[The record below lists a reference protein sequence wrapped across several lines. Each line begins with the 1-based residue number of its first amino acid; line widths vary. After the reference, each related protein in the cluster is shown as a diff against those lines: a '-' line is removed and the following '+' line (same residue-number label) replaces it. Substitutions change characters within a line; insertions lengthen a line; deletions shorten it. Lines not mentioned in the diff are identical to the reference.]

1 MNRRQVI
8 NRAVN
13 NSLKDS
19 NLRSCVTKKDS
30 NLRSCVTKITK
41 QDRIKKFLG
50 NELNKLGNV
59 SYAQQRITHTLEN
72 MKTTPNNKV
81 YFMRRNNNV

>member
-1 MNRRQVI
+1 MNRRQFI
-8 NRAVN
+8 NTAIR
-13 NSLKDS
+13 NSLKNS
-19 NLRSCVTKKDS
+19 QVTHCV
-30 NLRSCVTKITK
+30 TK

-81 YFMRRNNNV
+81 YFMRRR

>member
-1 MNRRQVI
+1 MNRRQFI
-8 NRAVN
+8 NTAIK

-19 NLRSCVTKKDS
+19 QVTHCV
-30 NLRSCVTKITK
+30 TK

-81 YFMRRNNNV
+81 YFMRRR

>member
-1 MNRRQVI
+1 MNRRQFI

-19 NLRSCVTKKDS
+19 NLRSCVGYKE
-30 NLRSCVTKITK
+30 
-41 QDRIKKFLG
+41 DRIKKFLG

-81 YFMRRNNNV
+81 YFMRRR

>member
-1 MNRRQVI
+1 MNRRQYTNTAI
-8 NRAVN
+8 R

-19 NLRSCVTKKDS
+19 QVTHCV
-30 NLRSCVTKITK
+30 TK

-59 SYAQQRITHTLEN
+59 SYSQQKITERLEN
-72 MKTTPNNKV
+72 MMNTPNNKV
-81 YFMRRNNNV
+81 YFMRRRKKCVA

>member
-1 MNRRQVI
+1 MNRRQF
-8 NRAVN
+8 VN
-13 NSLKDS
+13 TAIRNSLKDS
-19 NLRSCVTKKDS
+19 QVTHCV
-30 NLRSCVTKITK
+30 TK
-41 QDRIKKFLG
+41 QDRTKKFLG

-81 YFMRRNNNV
+81 YFMRRR

>member
-1 MNRRQVI
+1 MNRRQLI

-13 NSLKDS
+13 SSLKDS
-19 NLRSCVTKKDS
+19 NLRSCVSYKE
-30 NLRSCVTKITK
+30 
-41 QDRIKKFLG
+41 DRIKKFLG

-81 YFMRRNNNV
+81 YFMRRR

>member
-1 MNRRQVI
+1 MNRRQFI
-8 NRAVN
+8 NRAVD

-19 NLRSCVTKKDS
+19 QVTHCV
-30 NLRSCVTKITK
+30 TK

-81 YFMRRNNNV
+81 YFMRRR

>member
-1 MNRRQVI
+1 MNRRQFI
-8 NRAVN
+8 NTAIR

-19 NLRSCVTKKDS
+19 QVTHCV
-30 NLRSCVTKITK
+30 TK

-81 YFMRRNNNV
+81 YFMRRR

>member
-1 MNRRQVI
+1 MNRRQFI
-8 NRAVN
+8 NRAVD

-19 NLRSCVTKKDS
+19 QVTQCV
-30 NLRSCVTKITK
+30 TK

-72 MKTTPNNKV
+72 MKTTPNNTV
-81 YFMRRNNNV
+81 YFMRRR

>member
-1 MNRRQVI
+1 MNRRQFI
-8 NRAVN
+8 NTAIR

-19 NLRSCVTKKDS
+19 QVTHCV
-30 NLRSCVTKITK
+30 TK

-72 MKTTPNNKV
+72 MKTTPNKKV
-81 YFMRRNNNV
+81 YFMRRR